1 LSLDTLLIYAAIA
14 LSMVSI
20 IISILNYRSIRLI
33 KYMLRSVR
41 FRRMEVESE
50 WGRRIRKR
58 YVVFTIL
65 SDKSLSKRDVESVI
79 TRVFKDFY
87 GSDILVKAD
96 PQLVYY
102 EPRLMRGVIRVNG
115 LYKDQLISV
124 LGFIR
129 DVNGV
134 KCLFIPVKTT
144 GTIRKAR
151 RIMERLEKD

>member
-1 LSLDTLLIYAAIA
+1 
-14 LSMVSI
+14 
-20 IISILNYRSIRLI
+20 
-33 KYMLRSVR
+33 MLRNVR

-65 SDKSLSKRDVESVI
+65 SDKNLSKRDVESVI

-87 GSDILVKAD
+87 GSDLLVKAD